1 MYSQWNSFVFFL
13 KRLKELKRIYCEEK
27 ERYESIECVNE
38 MQKRL
43 EELKHKMAW
52 AVVNFLIK
60 CFLKL

>member
-1 MYSQWNSFVFFL
+1 MYSQLNLFFSFF

-38 MQKRL
+38 MQKHL

-52 AVVNFLIK
+52 AVVNFL
-60 CFLKL
+60 LKYFFK